1 MSDELGQPTQ
11 LKLGAIV
18 AVGLGNA
25 LAFYDLLIFGIFAVQ
40 ISRAIYPPVT
50 PATQLLLTLGTFG
63 VGFLTRPLGALVIGR
78 IGDRRGRK
86 PAMLLSFTLAG
97 LCILGQA
104 LVPPYARVG
113 MAAPVL
119 MLVLRLVLGFAI
131 GGEVG
136 PSTAY
141 LVEAAPLNRRGLFV
155 SLQAATQDMAALIA
169 GLVGFALAT
178 TLSVRALDE
187 WGWRVAM
194 LVGVS
199 IVPFGIYMRSRLD
212 ETLHTPGSEMLAPLA
227 STTSRIA
234 LLGFIILV
242 SATVGSYGL
251 SYLTVYAQTT
261 LGMATELAFAG
272 TIFYGLAAVMFD
284 LVGGIASDRFG
295 RKPVMLFGMVSL
307 AVTLIPA
314 FFWLNAAPTMVVL
327 GLVSFWLSAVNAIG
341 PAAALVAITEALPGT
356 SRSQAVGV
364 VYSLAVAIFGGTT
377 QLIIAWLIGA
387 LHSPLAPAYY
397 VLAVSLVGI
406 GAMLSFPET
415 APIITRRQETRRR
428 GRIAA

>member
-1 MSDELGQPTQ
+1 MRP
-11 LKLGAIV
+11 GAIV

-40 ISRAIYPPVT
+40 ISRSIYPPAT

-86 PAMLLSFTLAG
+86 PAMLLSFTMAG

-113 MAAPVL
+113 MVAPVL

-141 LVEAAPLNRRGLFV
+141 LVEVAPLNRRGLFV

-212 ETLHTPGSEMLAPLA
+212 ETLHTPCSAMSPPAAP
-227 STTSRIA
+227 TTTRIA

-251 SYLTVYAQTT
+251 GYLTVYAQTT
-261 LGMATELAFAG
+261 LGMATDLAFAG

-295 RKPVMLFGMVSL
+295 RKPIMLFGMVSL

-314 FFWLNAAPTMVVL
+314 FFWLNAVPTMVVL

-341 PAAALVAITEALPGT
+341 PAAALVAITEALPGA

-377 QLIIAWLIGA
+377 QLMIAWLTGA
-387 LHSPLAPAYY
+387 LRSPLAPAYY
-397 VLAVSLVGI
+397 VLAVSLIGI

-415 APIITRRQETRRR
+415 APMISQRQETERR
-428 GRIAA
+428 GGISA